1 MKKNNRKGFTLIEL
15 LAVIVILA
23 VIVLLMMPNVTS
35 LINNATQN
43 AFRTEVL
50 SLGNYIQDAYADKLM
65 TGGVTTS
72 SDGNS
77 LCMTLKQLKDEGFI
91 TKDLT
96 GYKGYATI
104 FVPASGAAYITV
116 SVTNDKYMLDG
127 ALTKIQSNE
136 IKVTTGNTVTDACP
150 ATIPKQPTP

>member
-65 TGGVTTS
+65 TGGVTTTS
-72 SDGNS
+72 TGNT
-77 LCMTLKQLKDEGFI
+77 LCMTLTQLKDGGFI
-91 TKDLT
+91 TKDLS
-96 GYKGYATI
+96 GYKGYAKI
-104 FVPASGAAYITV
+104 VVPPTGAAVITV
-116 SVTNDKYMLDG
+116 AVTNDKYKLVGD
-127 ALTKIQSNE
+127 LTKIQSNE
-136 IKVTTGNTVTDACP
+136 IKVTTGNDVTDACP
-150 ATIPKQPTP
+150 